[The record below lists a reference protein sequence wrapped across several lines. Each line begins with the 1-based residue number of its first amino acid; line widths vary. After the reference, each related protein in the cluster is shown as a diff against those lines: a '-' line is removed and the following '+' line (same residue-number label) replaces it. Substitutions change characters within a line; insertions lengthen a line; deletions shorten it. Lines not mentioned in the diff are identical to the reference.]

1 MISYWFFAHDR
12 ELGAGAA
19 IAEIGDEMTK
29 AASQTPTQPMA
40 AADPYALTARI
51 ALWLSGLVAS
61 VTMAA
66 ALYMHVPSMRAA
78 RATTSPALHD
88 TAQERWSTATS
99 EPEGEPVRVA
109 NPVRIANPFDA
120 SEVFEFPEG
129 TSDAEARAA
138 VAEALMKRAQER
150 YAQLDSGVGKGGA
163 AGS

>member
-1 MISYWFFAHDR
+1 MISYGFFAHDR
-12 ELGAGAA
+12 ELDAGSA

-40 AADPYALTARI
+40 AADLYGLTARI

-61 VTMAA
+61 VERLPLDM
-66 ALYMHVPSMRAA
+66 YVPLMRAA
-78 RATTSPALHD
+78 RTTTSPALHD
-88 TAQERWSTATS
+88 TAQERWSTATT
-99 EPEGEPVRVA
+99 EPEGEPVRV
-109 NPVRIANPFDA
+109 ANPFDA

-129 TSDAEARAA
+129 TSAAEARAA

-150 YAQLDSGVGKGGA
+150 YAQLDSGLGKGGA

>member
-1 MISYWFFAHDR
+1 MTSYWFFAHDR
-12 ELGAGAA
+12 ESDAGAA

-29 AASQTPTQPMA
+29 AASQRPTQPMA

-66 ALYMHVPSMRAA
+66 ALYMHVPSMHTA
-78 RATTSPALHD
+78 RATPSPALQD
-88 TAQERWSTATS
+88 TAQEPWSTATS
-99 EPEGEPVRVA
+99 EPEGEPVRV
-109 NPVRIANPFDA
+109 ANPFDA

-138 VAEALMKRAQER
+138 VAEALMKRAQDR
-150 YAQLDSGVGKGGA
+150 YAQLDSRPGKGRA